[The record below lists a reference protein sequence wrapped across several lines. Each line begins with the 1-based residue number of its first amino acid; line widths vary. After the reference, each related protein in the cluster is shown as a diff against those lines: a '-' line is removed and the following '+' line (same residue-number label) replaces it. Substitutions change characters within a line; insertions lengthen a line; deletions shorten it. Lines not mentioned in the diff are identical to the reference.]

1 MRLEQDLENRLKAFG
16 RWERD
21 ARLPALH
28 RPQADAGP
36 RGEVSLDQ
44 ACPAAMAE
52 EQAAK

>member
-1 MRLEQDLENRLKAFG
+1 VRLEQDFENRLKALC

-28 RPQADAGP
+28 RAQADAGP
-36 RGEVSLDQ
+36 RSEVSLDQ
-44 ACPAAMAE
+44 ASPAAMAE